1 MPPDAFFRR
10 QIWIERLRD
19 SSPERV
25 EDARI
30 LLLPGGVLELA
41 IQTLWAP
48 ARELGDLMDAEGFQI
63 PFDCW
68 THGPEVS
75 KPTRFFLALR
85 APSLKAS
92 AS

>member
-1 MPPDAFFRR
+1 MPPDALFRR
-10 QIWIERLRD
+10 QIRIEGLRD
-19 SSPERV
+19 GSPERV

-30 LLLPGGVLELA
+30 LLLPGRVLELA

-48 ARELGDLMDAEGFQI
+48 ARELGDLMNTEGFQI
-63 PFDCW
+63 PFDRW

-75 KPTRFFLALR
+75 KPTRVFQALR
-85 APSLKAS
+85 ATPLKAS